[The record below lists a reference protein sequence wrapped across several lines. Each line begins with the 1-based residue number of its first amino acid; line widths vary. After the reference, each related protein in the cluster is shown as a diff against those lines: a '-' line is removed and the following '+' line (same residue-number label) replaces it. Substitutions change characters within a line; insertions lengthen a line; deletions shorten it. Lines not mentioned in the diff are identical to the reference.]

1 MLPSRT
7 QVLQLQLEVE
17 AFLALVDAD
26 AVLAQMPW
34 SGPYTAR
41 LRASISALHVD
52 GNSLPALRLGSRLDL
67 AVVELSRPG
76 VGPEHVVG
84 DALVAL
90 ERASDALLHVAFVQ
104 ETGAGP
110 DGFLP

>member
-26 AVLAQMPW
+26 AVLAQIPW
-34 SGPYTAR
+34 PGPYTAR
-41 LRASISALHVD
+41 LRAWIATLHRND
-52 GNSLPALRLGSRLDL
+52 NSLPALRLGSRLDL
-67 AVVELSRPG
+67 AVVELSRAG

-84 DALVAL
+84 EALVAL

-104 ETGAGP
+104 ETGAPP
-110 DGFLP
+110 DGFVP